1 MILQQFKKN
10 SMESRWSIHDDAVRV
25 KDTVKRQHVGGWA
38 IEYLLKC
45 LQGCLELEQHLW
57 LSTTKQNSVPSR
69 HAALKSH
76 EDRKQPLF
84 SQAYMKA
91 LQLGSL

>member
-1 MILQQFKKN
+1 
-10 SMESRWSIHDDAVRV
+10 METRRPIHNDAARA
-25 KDTVKRQHVGGWA
+25 KDMVKRQRVGGWA

-84 SQAYMKA
+84 SRAYMKA